1 MTSKGNTPVVR
12 RTKTVAKSRRAIL
25 PQFLLEMT
33 SKGSTALVRRYKVV
47 AKVDK
52 PRRVSPSIYT
62 REMKQTSE
70 ERLNNAVVHPPRIL
84 ELFDDK
90 SSVSCQKTT
99 IVGLDQALFQPYP
112 SELIFQNFSP
122 ELTYELPLVLLNN
135 DKVPRC
141 VKLEQVDS
149 LYFQVKRH
157 ESPGKKV
164 APGMTATFSV
174 LFTPQEN
181 MDYCHSLFFCTERE
195 RFEVPISAIGPRAIL
210 NFGDDINLPA
220 CLVKASTEKTCF
232 VRNVGNCQAKFKL
245 YTQSPFSVTPS
256 SGTLD
261 VHEGIQV
268 TVDFQPITSGVYK
281 DEMILH
287 YHTGEDVHISLHG
300 ICEEAN
306 LQLRPN
312 SVWFEKTFISLVS
325 QQTVSLTNKND
336 VPLRYCWKAWPTQQ
350 EKDLRESSDLK
361 QVKGDK
367 ERPHSP
373 FDPTAIHHLP
383 LLSTS
388 LQNGSSQTRTND
400 PQDFSHDCI
409 SIQPA
414 EGEIWPNMTAN
425 FNVTFKPKE
434 AKLYQQTLYCDV
446 TGCESM
452 LPLNINGEGTG
463 PSIVLDYYLKDMK
476 NVFIG
481 DKDYYMVK
489 VSNKGLIDAY
499 FRLSGPDTTF
509 GRCFSFSPEEG
520 VIPSGAC
527 QIVEVTFHS
536 CDLGS
541 FSEDLLLAV
550 TGRPQPLTLTFRGC
564 VIAPTFHFNVSTIN
578 FGDVAFGFPL
588 ITTCTLFNTSFV
600 PMTFSLRV
608 VGDGQG
614 PSSVNGFQQVS
625 DLSRKNWQGLT
636 GANEFTVSP
645 DTDTV
650 GAMSDVIIKVTLCSN
665 TVRVYSLALVV
676 DVEGVGKDIMTLPIS
691 ARCVVPDILVQTPVL
706 DYQRC
711 FINCIKQQHVR
722 LTNPS
727 KLPACYGVLDQEH
740 DGTPLLLFHSSSPRG
755 VILGGCS
762 VEIPVNVSALAV
774 GRLEHELKI
783 ALFGSLQTPL
793 EVKLSIIGQGPVVHV
808 QDTNLDFGRIPVLT
822 DTVRTLQ
829 LTNQS
834 PIPANFSTPKLKGS
848 FWHVEPS
855 DGVVPPESTLEIN
868 VVANLKD
875 TLFFEGQLNVS
886 IQDSH
891 MHTVALTATGT
902 GTTLVSDKPLGPN
915 LDLGTYFSHEP
926 CQYSFK
932 LTNQGKRVHLIYWKI
947 ENSTFL
953 PQNNDD
959 LSSGLPPHSS
969 TQKPLFSIS
978 PNRVELFPGD
988 SVDML
993 LTGLS
998 HSPKVV
1004 QECLICSG
1012 IIGQQGSKQNI
1023 MAVNMTCQFVAPK
1036 LSISPKE
1043 LNFCIKKEMGKDLPL
1058 LYEKLVLKNVTSLL
1072 LTMEL
1077 STEEPFFFCDAP
1089 GDQSVTTA
1097 KSMVLGDE
1105 SLAECWICFN
1115 PAYYQDEMSRRLDM
1129 ALQIHYHEHPQ
1140 TDLVELHAE
1149 VHYPNLHFSST
1160 TVDFGCVINCTRKE
1174 RAITITN
1181 CSHLPVSYHWTFVDG
1196 QKHRETDNR
1205 EKTTAEEENTSLQI
1219 HPQESMGSSELVSP
1233 AISFPDS
1240 FSVDERD
1247 CTPYL
1252 QEIFDILPLY
1262 GHLEP
1267 EEQREVVFSFYGHE
1281 DISSAVVAQCHVEDG
1296 PTYEVQLTGEAS
1308 EISYSLSST
1317 HLDFGFQLFYQTGE
1331 VEVVLR
1337 NTGKVHFFFTTIN
1350 PAEQA
1355 SYTQLN
1361 EEDPEVRPSCP
1372 VVIPAQ
1378 GHINAY
1384 SEQCLRVLY
1393 LPGIPGEFSKKIRLQ
1408 VAFLPP
1414 QDIILS
1420 GVGVFPRISL
1430 SLPRNLYESH
1440 HDIMEQARATLEAER
1455 EKRESKKKEDAT
1467 ESTSIITNEELL
1479 HLEVDK
1485 LLVKESALKQCANLQ
1500 ELRDAQGLFK
1510 NGNKIRRLV
1519 LPEYV
1524 LDFGYVILG
1533 KVVSHSVK
1541 VINSGLIPVSF
1552 QLDCRQLAGTGF
1564 KAELER
1570 VKDLPCGETHT
1581 LTVML
1586 DTRGA
1591 DVQMGNVSATM
1602 AIQIMFGPTVQ
1613 LRMSA
1618 VVTMPAAS
1626 ASVDV
1631 LHFETVQC
1639 GMCQMRTIQLFN
1651 HGLLPCQWNMA
1662 EEVKPFKEVD
1672 KFLPFYERKRLLAEQ
1687 RPPPAVFEMFP
1698 SSGMLSVGEQ
1708 VNIQINFSPIEE
1720 CAYDRRLLVNV
1731 AESTQQVWITARG
1744 QGVEPQLEF
1753 CPEVLELRPCL
1764 PLSTDVMAEIKV
1776 RNPCTFPVEFYS
1788 LEFDNQYLEDEKIL
1802 RLMPGYDENNTLLLP
1817 PRFPGEGLPKELHN
1831 YYKDISSQQKDDEDE
1846 SEEKRDKQEENQP
1859 EQNDANLVTPTGLK
1873 ATENFLKLTGQT
1885 NGERWGESELNPVW
1899 RATAIHMGL
1908 DLSPEG
1914 LAARNSKGIAIIVY
1928 GAPQTDKKSTVA
1940 DLGLLYD
1947 VVGLSIDSVVSDA
1960 LLNGLSPVGLAA
1972 RQVFQQAAEENAKKI
1987 TEESDKNK
1995 DVEDATNEA
2004 PVESSKPPDPNPAQ
2018 ASFDSEESPA
2028 KHNENN
2034 SREKDPEAH
2043 LDTITKNIASCL
2055 GGDLTSLQDLL
2066 SEQIMVD
2073 ILAERFQSSDCYCG
2087 LVIDGLD
2094 SVYTQ
2099 SPSATLQVVLK
2110 ALKKRKHIYVVNIS
2124 DSYAATKAREQ
2135 ARREAEE
2142 ALRKASA
2149 DGSDDELL
2157 NYFDEETFDGLPE
2170 EKKQRIIEVKKLE
2183 QRKLREL
2190 EKKKKEEAEKMEQ
2203 AEMKRLSEEDLQ
2215 RKSKKN
2221 GKRNSKDVSTKKK
2234 DSTETLNGR
2243 KNSVTNKTTE
2253 STKRKTPSED
2263 TEMNQIKTGSEN
2275 CSKEQMGQNGH
2286 LGGEEISENDVD
2298 DLQHEFT
2305 KYEKNLAQMNHILQY
2320 WDRSQGLLMSPIS
2333 REAASPRTDIIP
2345 TKKKFLSGK
2354 ESKKG
2359 NRKTMSRSSSQIVIP
2374 EEEVSPPDIVPF
2386 IVLNVEE
2393 KKSLSVQQL
2402 FKSGALPPKEEV
2414 LNDLGLGPRDL
2425 LALPPVTFSIV
2436 PFPKNREQAKIE
2448 QSCFTFIQP
2457 AQEKQAEVI
2466 VQASPEKDKQEGA
2479 TSKSPI
2485 ASSKRDK
2492 EKKNRKEGKKKSTSK
2507 TNLKALD
2514 ESKVID
2520 EDLQPLELAGK
2531 QRVTKFRWIVPAGG
2545 EVTLGIWFYSE
2556 SPGTFEQTFNFELL
2570 GTQKH
2575 YHLPCRGIS
2584 TYPSI
2589 SQDYKTIFAHSKKV
2603 AETNGLEKAY
2613 AINSSVFEFGP
2624 LVCSKSRDRYK
2635 ESQYPENSE
2644 KLVIHNNSVME
2655 AEVEFCFQHDTKA
2668 STYLLD
2674 PPTMTLKPNE
2684 EKELT
2689 VMAYPTQVGQERD
2702 SIVCRVKDNS
2712 EVVIINVSCWGV
2724 WPELVLEKKKLHF
2737 DRILQHRED
2746 SRSLDLVN
2754 MTAVPVSWRLQGVEE
2769 LGSEF
2774 KVPED
2779 QGVIP
2784 PYSSLTLN
2792 VYFKSRKQLSIKK
2805 TLHLEVSD
2813 VGNILGVVQTESIQV
2828 TAEAYEIQ
2836 LAIKPDGFHD
2846 FGTIKVFDEATQSLM
2861 IKNCGKY
2868 AIDFKMAFAGTE
2880 LDSIFSVSPQS
2891 GTLLP
2896 KGKPTSVLI
2905 VCKPDREVN
2914 IYDQTILYCKVIDP
2928 KHGKGEVVATPAIKA
2943 SLKSVFSRYDI
2954 TPSRDMD
2961 FGPLAFGSKKSQSFI
2976 IKNTGDLENHF
2987 TILRMPSDQNLDE
3000 KSGGARDSLSGGST
3014 CSTIKGKRESTQRD
3028 RGSIQNCLNT
3038 GVFSV
3043 APCSGILQPG
3053 TQQHVQVDCVAEQLG
3068 SWNRGLLIDIID
3080 RDPSDHPD
3088 GIPYRLLA
3096 EVCKPAI
3103 DLDMASILEEHYLCN
3118 NRSQLSSKQFC
3129 NAEGIYIQDENEFV
3143 FNVLVGHAAQA
3154 RFKLT
3159 NISKVLCVLH
3169 MAIQAVGSKGSQNVE
3184 GFHLSTPT
3192 MTIPPQ
3198 SHAFAV
3204 VTFTPQSMQLYSGVF
3219 KATIEG
3225 SSRSS
3230 TAGTRRTHIPKNK
3243 ALNFTLTGNGILPSV
3258 CVVRPVLRTSEGC
3271 PMLQFGRILAGFSK
3285 TIALVLHNDG
3295 NVPAQVHI
3303 AMQDQHGV
3311 FNFLA
3316 APNNSCS
3323 VKSTKVEDASTLG
3336 YEMMH
3341 EATLKLNVDE
3351 TVEFKVSFC
3360 SGTPQSVEATI
3371 SLQVEDNQYNN
3382 ITIPV
3387 TGETYQEIV
3396 SLVNVNR
3403 SRQEVDELDE
3413 GDCFQVQHFGDC
3425 YVGCSYQEHF
3435 IMTNHSSSQAIK
3447 FEWPPV
3453 DPHLTFLPQ
3462 VGHLHA
3468 GCSKEVK
3475 LTFTSNKPVTLTRQ
3489 PVKCKISQVEFG
3501 QPIDQVHDWDDRP
3514 RAMQRLTSTDQ
3525 VSKSS
3530 QHPEMKKTVPEPS
3543 CSVVKDS
3550 VWTMDLYI
3558 SAVCDYAKFSCSTE
3572 NSQFQDTMLYQTRI
3586 HELQIANKGSVDVE
3600 FSWQIVMDSSSKK
3613 AKCEQGGSSPQPSSS
3628 AAGSGSPPSS
3638 ALEGVVSHF
3647 MGSPEQPPF
3656 HVEPSFGVIKPAT
3669 EQNFRIRFSPL
3680 EVGQFQGMLVCSI
3693 PNLKDGD
3700 LSPSISVSGKSLL
3713 PHCHFD
3719 LEDSDYLSGNR
3730 RSSEFI
3736 SSLDPETKVL
3746 EFTTFGIST
3755 SQRTFTVLNP
3765 TGKPYT
3771 FEWRCEDRGSSHFR
3785 CLTTSGIILSGQR
3798 VEVSFEYVAEQ
3809 LDTVESVWSFM
3820 IETLSLSVPFLC
3832 VGTSKE
3838 PLVYFDRPHLDFGEL
3853 LLGHKVEQQIM
3864 VVNEEEESF
3873 SFSVIQSSLL
3883 SEDQESLILQPMSG
3897 KIAPKERLPLSV
3909 SFRPSHEG
3917 YVGFRM
3923 LLKLNGKSEPLM
3935 LPVKAEGFTVRASVQ
3950 VEKSKGVLQEI
3961 DHNQQE
3967 TLDFGKVGITE
3978 QGVFRLFVTNLARF
3992 NQEVDIELSGPKE
4005 LLQYLQAKPQ
4015 NALVNVGEQLESSL
4029 FLCPGSVCIL
4039 KDITMTVRVR
4049 LGPVFTF
4056 RIKGRAVEPILN
4068 FSFTKHDF
4076 GTCFLH
4082 GPSTVP
4088 PSHTLMINNNGTM
4101 DISIQSPF
4109 QDTTFLK
4116 MNFQADILSPGA
4128 VMEVPFT
4135 FYPHEARQYNAK
4147 IPFILNSCVT
4157 KEVDILGQ
4165 GMEIKLEVAE
4175 ARHRKV
4181 KLRTLMAGQ
4190 KVKKQV
4196 VVVNRSS
4203 LDLQFSL
4210 VLNANTPVNPKDL
4223 SIFPAG
4229 KLKLKSNGSCEVDIL
4244 FSPRQ
4249 HILPF
4254 TAELLADLS
4263 GFLHP
4268 LLTIDG
4274 CCQDVKVLLD
4284 PVQLSFGAVVLGCKA
4299 KKTISLTNT
4308 GEVNARFQWKAESFP
4323 AELSITPAKGRI
4335 CPGMKVPFELTY
4347 APVKLSNNTRY
4358 ENLCCLVEG
4367 SSSPTKLTVAASCV
4381 AASPNKEVM
4390 NFACPVRGSH
4400 TLPVSLLNPTN
4411 QRCSVRP
4418 VIKGKEWSTQLLVSL
4433 EPHQNMTLDIIYQP
4447 LTMTTDGK
4455 NHKGSVFFS
4464 FPDGSGMLY
4473 ALQGTA
4479 DCPKPE
4485 DSIVNELPAK
4495 TQLSLRLPVHN
4506 WLSRPQRFSV
4516 LVEPVKPDKL
4526 DATVSINGFSY
4537 IDVAALAKRE
4547 YELSFSSYKEG
4558 QFTIKVTFRNE
4569 ETGEYLF
4576 YLLTFK
4582 VAPPGALS
4590 TIELEATVRRTSSAT
4605 VEMKN
4610 PLSAATTLTVECKS
4624 SAIRAPSHHTVPGNS
4639 KGALSFEYHPS
4650 CTGESTARLTLFS
4663 EELGYFHYDLILRA
4677 LPPPPEKTVN
4687 FSTSLGSRQC
4697 VVVKFISYSSKYFF
4711 EIDCPEYKVKKNI
4724 SASPGS
4730 KARVEVSFEPHQL
4743 GESRGQLTVSN
4754 GSVGEYIFPL
4764 CGVCLPPKA
4773 QGPFS
4778 ISNGQS
4784 INIHFKNV
4792 FLQKT
4797 EFAFQVE
4804 SPHFTVKAVKSMLS
4818 KKTQNIEVSFEAP
4831 PGPSVGQ
4838 LCSRLTV
4845 TSQSSEGHRRPC
4857 SWVYYLKGDSA

>member
-1 MTSKGNTPVVR
+1 
-12 RTKTVAKSRRAIL
+12 
-25 PQFLLEMT
+25 
-33 SKGSTALVRRYKVV
+33 
-47 AKVDK
+47 
-52 PRRVSPSIYT
+52 
-62 REMKQTSE
+62 
-70 ERLNNAVVHPPRIL
+70 
-84 ELFDDK
+84 
-90 SSVSCQKTT
+90 
-99 IVGLDQALFQPYP
+99 
-112 SELIFQNFSP
+112 QNFSP

-350 EKDLRESSDLK
+350 EKDLRLLINVLIHVH
-361 QVKGDK
+361 VKLTTDD
-367 ERPHSP
+367 S
-373 FDPTAIHHLP
+373 IL
-383 LLSTS
+383 LLSF
-388 LQNGSSQTRTND
+388 GIV
-400 PQDFSHDCI
+400 PKVEE
-409 SIQPA
+409 

-650 GAMSDVIIKVTLCSN
+650 GAMSDVTLCSN

-793 EVKLSIIGQGPVVHV
+793 VIKLSIIGQGPVVHV

-1043 LNFCIKKEMGKDLPL
+1043 LNFCIKKVMIKKLTQRKPF
-1058 LYEKLVLKNVTSLL
+1058 LVLKNVTSLL

-1097 KSMVLGDE
+1097 K
-1105 SLAECWICFN
+1105 
-1115 PAYYQDEMSRRLDM
+1115 

-1205 EKTTAEEENTSLQI
+1205 YLFSLNWLFHWFLCTTLRTILNDSLNDTLFMLMSALCIKVLSNLIVFFIFFTYKQ
-1219 HPQESMGSSELVSP
+1219 
-1233 AISFPDS
+1233 
-1240 FSVDERD
+1240 
-1247 CTPYL
+1247 
-1252 QEIFDILPLY
+1252 IFDILPLY

-1308 EISYSLSST
+1308 EISYSLIS
-1317 HLDFGFQLFYQTGE
+1317 HLFFQLFYQTGE

-1350 PAEQA
+1350 P
-1355 SYTQLN
+1355 
-1361 EEDPEVRPSCP
+1361 
-1372 VVIPAQ
+1372 

-1430 SLPRNLYESH
+1430 SLPRNLCMYAFYTHLSH
-1440 HDIMEQARATLEAER
+1440 QARATLEAER

-1467 ESTSIITNEELL
+1467 ESTSIIT
-1479 HLEVDK
+1479 VTIY
-1485 LLVKESALKQCANLQ
+1485 QFI
-1500 ELRDAQGLFK
+1500 LFSLPFF
-1510 NGNKIRRLV
+1510 RLV

-1591 DVQMGNVSATM
+1591 DVQMGNVS
-1602 AIQIMFGPTVQ
+1602 IMFGPTVQ

-1639 GMCQMRTIQLFN
+1639 GMCILEDILDK
-1651 HGLLPCQWNMA
+1651 LLVSPQ
-1662 EEVKPFKEVD
+1662 VD

-1831 YYKDISSQQKDDEDE
+1831 YYKDISSQYIIVHDNIFLHSKTYFFPKMLFLLQ
-1846 SEEKRDKQEENQP
+1846 S
-1859 EQNDANLVTPTGLK
+1859 V
-1873 ATENFLKLTGQT
+1873 LKLTGQT

-1928 GAPQTDKKSTVA
+1928 GKSTVA

-2055 GGDLTSLQDLL
+2055 SLVFSVSASLFLIFLFLVFFYADKK
-2066 SEQIMVD
+2066 
-2073 ILAERFQSSDCYCG
+2073 SSDCYCG

-2135 ARREAEE
+2135 ARREAE
-2142 ALRKASA
+2142 
-2149 DGSDDELL
+2149 G
-2157 NYFDEETFDGLPE
+2157 
-2170 EKKQRIIEVKKLE
+2170 KKTLFIFFWLFFP
-2183 QRKLREL
+2183 
-2190 EKKKKEEAEKMEQ
+2190 
-2203 AEMKRLSEEDLQ
+2203 SLQ
-2215 RKSKKN
+2215 
-2221 GKRNSKDVSTKKK
+2221 
-2234 DSTETLNGR
+2234 
-2243 KNSVTNKTTE
+2243 
-2253 STKRKTPSED
+2253 
-2263 TEMNQIKTGSEN
+2263 
-2275 CSKEQMGQNGH
+2275 
-2286 LGGEEISENDVD
+2286 DVD

-2345 TKKKFLSGK
+2345 TKKKV
-2354 ESKKG
+2354 
-2359 NRKTMSRSSSQIVIP
+2359 SQ
-2374 EEEVSPPDIVPF
+2374 
-2386 IVLNVEE
+2386 LY
-2393 KKSLSVQQL
+2393 
-2402 FKSGALPPKEEV
+2402 
-2414 LNDLGLGPRDL
+2414 
-2425 LALPPVTFSIV
+2425 SI
-2436 PFPKNREQAKIE
+2436 I
-2448 QSCFTFIQP
+2448 
-2457 AQEKQAEVI
+2457 
-2466 VQASPEKDKQEGA
+2466 
-2479 TSKSPI
+2479 
-2485 ASSKRDK
+2485 
-2492 EKKNRKEGKKKSTSK
+2492 
-2507 TNLKALD
+2507 
-2514 ESKVID
+2514 
-2520 EDLQPLELAGK
+2520 DLQCVFISFVADK
-2531 QRVTKFRWIVPAGG
+2531 FYVCIFFACRVTKFRWIVPAGG

-2684 EKELT
+2684 EKLT

-2737 DRILQHRED
+2737 DRILQHRYAAM
-2746 SRSLDLVN
+2746 RYVTLDLVN

-2914 IYDQTILYCKVIDP
+2914 IYDQTILYCKVC
-2928 KHGKGEVVATPAIKA
+2928 AR
-2943 SLKSVFSRYDI
+2943 LCLYDI

-2987 TILRMPSDQNLDE
+2987 TILLNELYVFWFHFSSCFALFVP
-3000 KSGGARDSLSGGST
+3000 
-3014 CSTIKGKRESTQRD
+3014 
-3028 RGSIQNCLNT
+3028 QNCLNT

-3159 NISKVLCVLH
+3159 NISKVLCT
-3169 MAIQAVGSKGSQNVE
+3169 AVVRFLFLQGSQNVE

-3225 SSRSS
+3225 SS
-3230 TAGTRRTHIPKNK
+3230 RRTHIPKNK

-3323 VKSTKVEDASTLG
+3323 VKSTKVEDASTL
-3336 YEMMH
+3336 
-3341 EATLKLNVDE
+3341 ATLKLNVDE

-3525 VSKSS
+3525 
-3530 QHPEMKKTVPEPS
+3530 TVPEPS

-3613 AKCEQGGSSPQPSSS
+3613 AKCEQGGKTKTFCLS
-3628 AAGSGSPPSS
+3628 SGSPPSS

-3798 VEVSFEYVAEQ
+3798 VEVKQ

-4165 GMEIKLEVAE
+4165 GMEIKVRRVVLAE

-4203 LDLQFSL
+4203 LDLQFSEHFL
-4210 VLNANTPVNPKDL
+4210 TWDHFLQDL

-4274 CCQDVKVLLD
+4274 CCQVLLD